1 VELTTIK
8 INSMTILNGSDDT
21 TSQNNEQDVV
31 ITDDELALV
40 DDDTAKKVQSLS
52 AQKAHFRDKA
62 KKAEDKLKEA
72 EAKLAS
78 LQPVTQP
85 INTPPQ
91 AQASV
96 GVEEAAMRALISLKA
111 QEELGFISEDKRAT
125 VKEFYGSLTAGKNLQ
140 ASDVNTYMEAA
151 KRAAGVTSSGRTH
164 HSFTSNASGSVPPTT
179 LPGPTPEE
187 AEMARRAGND
197 PNKVYGKDANYSG
210 LHNAE
215 KFIGRKEQE
224 FN

>member
-21 TSQNNEQDVV
+21 TSQNNEQDVE
-31 ITDDELALV
+31 ITADELALV

-78 LQPVTQP
+78 LQP
-85 INTPPQ
+85 NTPPPVTTPPVL
-91 AQASV
+91 S
-96 GVEEAAMRALISLKA
+96 GNVEEAAMRALINLKA
-111 QEELGFISEDKRAT
+111 QEELGFVPEDRRAT

-151 KRAAGVTSSGRTH
+151 KRAAGITSSGRTH
-164 HSFTSNASGSVPPTT
+164 HSFVSSASGSVPPTSA
-179 LPGPTPEE
+179 PGPTPEE
-187 AEMARRAGND
+187 VEMARRAGND
-197 PNKVYGKDANYSG
+197 PNKVYGKEANYAG
-210 LHNAE
+210 LYNAE
-215 KFIGRKEQE
+215 KFIGKKEQE